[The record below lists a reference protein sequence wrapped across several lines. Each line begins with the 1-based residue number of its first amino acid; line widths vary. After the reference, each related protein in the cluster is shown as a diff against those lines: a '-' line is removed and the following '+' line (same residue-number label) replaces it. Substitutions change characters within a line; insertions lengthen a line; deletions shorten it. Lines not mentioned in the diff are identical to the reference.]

1 MADDSVSHKEMKAL
15 GRRSAST
22 DQSAL
27 THPTARSR
35 GPFCPGLP
43 LPHPCSPSA
52 VCGPA
57 LPFSPVPAKG
67 APAPPSSSLLPCL
80 WRAGPLGCWV
90 GSWQQDQEGGAWA
103 RLQRAERRAP
113 PALVAVTQS
122 SLPLQPPVAAQS
134 FQQEARSISQL
145 SQGHGRGSLLPLAP
159 GAQAAEAQGPWSP
172 GVALHGS
179 RWLHAQPG
187 AALLTLGTSTSQSF

>member
-1 MADDSVSHKEMKAL
+1 MKAL

-27 THPTARSR
+27 THRRLGLEDPSVLASPSHTPAALLRFADQPFPFLLSLRSE
-35 GPFCPGLP
+35 LQ
-43 LPHPCSPSA
+43 PHPPPPSFL
-52 VCGPA
+52 VCGELGHWA
-57 LPFSPVPAKG
+57 
-67 APAPPSSSLLPCL
+67 
-80 WRAGPLGCWV
+80 AGWAA
-90 GSWQQDQEGGAWA
+90 GSRTRRRGAWA

-187 AALLTLGTSTSQSF
+187 AALLTLGTSTSQIF